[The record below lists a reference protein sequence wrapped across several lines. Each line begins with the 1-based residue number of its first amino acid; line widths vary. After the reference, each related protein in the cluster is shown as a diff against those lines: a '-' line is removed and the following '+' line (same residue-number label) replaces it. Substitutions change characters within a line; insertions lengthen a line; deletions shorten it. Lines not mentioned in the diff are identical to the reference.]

1 MEENLFGHTYSA
13 TVILLLIKLVLDAAV
28 SLRGSERVLTI
39 VNDVINNPL
48 DRIPSWL
55 SVRSWLLRIGHYKL
69 MRNKQHA
76 TDWCWITDHTIQLDK
91 TKCLL
96 ILGVRLSELPPK
108 GEHLRYCDLEPIDL
122 VPVERSTGEVV
133 WQQLEQAALKTG
145 IPRVIV
151 SDYGS
156 DLKSGIEKFC
166 NAHTHCHSIYD
177 IKHKTACLL
186 KKEME
191 QDELWLDFRK
201 QAAQTKNNLQQTV
214 LSHLKAP
221 NQRSKSRYMNMEIL
235 LKWGIDTLEVIKD
248 HSQFTEAEEQKLV
261 KLAFLNDHPEKLE
274 EWNELLQVTKIAE
287 QCVRKEGVTLEG
299 HQVLE
304 EKFQTDLPKLN
315 YHKSI
320 VMKDALID
328 FVKKQGTVCEKDE
341 RLLGSS
347 EIIES
352 VFGKQKYLERDYK
365 KEGFTSLI
373 LSIGALVG
381 ETTTDTITK
390 ALTSTP
396 VKVVTEWC
404 QDKLGET
411 VQSKKIQAYGDIR
424 KGTNVGSV
432 LVCENC

>member
-108 GEHLRYCDLEPIDL
+108 GEHLRYCALEPIDL

-166 NAHTHCHSIYD
+166 NAHTHCHSI
-177 IKHKTACLL
+177 
-186 KKEME
+186 
-191 QDELWLDFRK
+191 
-201 QAAQTKNNLQQTV
+201 
-214 LSHLKAP
+214 
-221 NQRSKSRYMNMEIL
+221 
-235 LKWGIDTLEVIKD
+235 
-248 HSQFTEAEEQKLV
+248 
-261 KLAFLNDHPEKLE
+261 
-274 EWNELLQVTKIAE
+274 
-287 QCVRKEGVTLEG
+287 
-299 HQVLE
+299 
-304 EKFQTDLPKLN
+304 
-315 YHKSI
+315 
-320 VMKDALID
+320 
-328 FVKKQGTVCEKDE
+328 
-341 RLLGSS
+341 
-347 EIIES
+347 
-352 VFGKQKYLERDYK
+352 
-365 KEGFTSLI
+365 
-373 LSIGALVG
+373 
-381 ETTTDTITK
+381 
-390 ALTSTP
+390 
-396 VKVVTEWC
+396 
-404 QDKLGET
+404 
-411 VQSKKIQAYGDIR
+411 
-424 KGTNVGSV
+424 
-432 LVCENC
+432 